1 MKLGEILIEAGLLT
15 REKLQQALIGK
26 MMNKLKLG
34 QYLVREGI
42 IDESEIVDLL
52 SRQLKIKKYLPGRYN
67 IDRILT
73 EIIPAEMAHKFQVAP
88 LRKRGNL
95 IEIAV
100 TDPLDLD
107 AVDYIERYTKMEV
120 ETVICT
126 QRDLIYLQRSFYRS
140 FAEVDDVLQK
150 IEKLEINKDEKQS
163 DSTDDVE
170 VSSLEGMAEEAPI
183 VVLVNSILFQ
193 AIQENASDIHICP
206 QKNRVRIRLRVDGKL
221 QDIPAPPK
229 HMLLPITSRL
239 KILAGMDI
247 AVSRIPQDGRFT
259 VKIMNNDINIRAA
272 TIPSI
277 YGENVVLRVLNAS
290 NGVYSLERLGMAEYE
305 RRKIEGIITKSY
317 GMILSTGPTGSGKST
332 CLHSILREI
341 NQPDINIITIEDPV
355 EYRIDDI
362 LQIQINR
369 KAGMSFASGLRSIL
383 RQDPDVILVGEIR
396 DSETAK
402 IAIQAGLTGHKVLST
417 LHTND
422 AAGAI
427 TRLLD
432 MGIEPFLVSS
442 VVLMSIAQRLVRK
455 VCPDCRVDYKPSAEV
470 LNSWSLVFKG
480 TEAFVQGK
488 GCQACMNTGYQGRTG
503 IYEILIINDEIKNII
518 LNNRS
523 AHEIEQ
529 AALRSG
535 NFNTLKENAIEK
547 ALQGVTTIEEVASV
561 VMP

>member
-1 MKLGEILIEAGLLT
+1 MKLGEILIEAGLLSNH
-15 REKLQQALIGK
+15 KLQQALIVK
-26 MMNKLKLG
+26 RIKNLKLG

-42 IDESEIVDLL
+42 VDDSEIVNLL
-52 SRQLKIKKYLPGRYN
+52 SRQLKIKKYLPGRYR
-67 IDRILT
+67 IDSILT
-73 EIIPAEMAHKFQVAP
+73 EIIPAQMAHKFQVAP

-126 QRDLIYLQRSFYRS
+126 QRDLIYLQRSLYRS
-140 FAEVDDVLQK
+140 FAEVDDVLQE
-150 IEKLEINKDEKQS
+150 IEKLEINKDEKQL

-170 VSSLEGMAEEAPI
+170 VSSLEGMAEQAPI
-183 VVLVNSILFQ
+183 VVLVNSIIFQ

-206 QKNRVRIRLRVDGKL
+206 QKNRARIRLRVDGKL

-239 KILAGMDI
+239 KLLAGMDI

-290 NGVYSLERLGMAEYE
+290 NGVYSLERLGMTEYD
-305 RRKIEGIITKSY
+305 RRKIEGIISKPY

-332 CLHSILREI
+332 CLYSILKKI

-455 VCPDCRVDYKPSAEV
+455 VCPDCRVDYMPSAEV
-470 LNSWSLVFKG
+470 LNSWSLVG
-480 TEAFVQGK
+480 
-488 GCQACMNTGYQGRTG
+488 
-503 IYEILIINDEIKNII
+503 
-518 LNNRS
+518 
-523 AHEIEQ
+523 
-529 AALRSG
+529 
-535 NFNTLKENAIEK
+535 
-547 ALQGVTTIEEVASV
+547 
-561 VMP
+561 